1 MYVKEFLE
9 RNSNKPFV
17 TNLLKYDKLDYYGK
31 AKVIS
36 SFLTHLL
43 IDAENGY
50 KNEEIIIEVISIL
63 NNYLLYKID
72 TFLDFI
78 ADNT

>member
-17 TNLLKYDKLDYYGK
+17 TNLLKYDTLNYYGK

-50 KNEEIIIEVISIL
+50 ENEEIIIEVVAIL